1 MENIKLS
8 KSIVGEEEK
17 RALAEVIDESYLGM
31 GQFTKKFEDKLARYL
46 GVKEVICVNSGTSA
60 LHLSLMSILK
70 PGDEVLVQSLTF
82 VACYQA
88 ISACFAI
95 PISCEIDPKTCL
107 IDLNDAKE
115 RITNKTK
122 AIMPVHYAGRV
133 GDLDK
138 IYDFA
143 REHKLR
149 VIEDASHSFGT
160 TYKGK
165 KVGSMGDIVCFSFDG
180 IKNITCGEG
189 GAIVSQ
195 DNSVLEYI
203 KDARLL
209 GIHKDTQKRYQGL
222 RSWEFDVSH
231 QGYRYHM
238 SNLFAAIGLVQLDRL
253 EAEFKPARQRI
264 AKYYQKML
272 RPIKGILLFEDD
284 YEQTIPHIFPIRVL
298 DGKRDLLREY
308 LMDSGIECGIHY
320 YPNHLLT
327 YYGNLKG
334 KLPATEKIYNQ
345 LLSIPL
351 HPGLREEDQEYIIE
365 NIRKFFETTGGKK

>member
-1 MENIKLS
+1 MKRNIKLS

-60 LHLSLMSILK
+60 LHLSLMSIGLK

-88 ISACFAI
+88 ISASFAI
-95 PISCEIDPKTCL
+95 PTPCEISPETCL
-107 IDLNDAKE
+107 IDLNDARK

-180 IKNITCGEG
+180 IKNITSGEG

-222 RSWEFDVSH
+222 RSWEFDVS
-231 QGYRYHM
+231 
-238 SNLFAAIGLVQLDRL
+238 
-253 EAEFKPARQRI
+253 
-264 AKYYQKML
+264 
-272 RPIKGILLFEDD
+272 
-284 YEQTIPHIFPIRVL
+284 
-298 DGKRDLLREY
+298 
-308 LMDSGIECGIHY
+308 
-320 YPNHLLT
+320 
-327 YYGNLKG
+327 
-334 KLPATEKIYNQ
+334 
-345 LLSIPL
+345 
-351 HPGLREEDQEYIIE
+351 
-365 NIRKFFETTGGKK
+365 